1 MEARKALARKI
12 GASVASIA
20 LAGWTGWMSSAHAEP
35 LKIRADWSV
44 LPGQFAALIPSV
56 PQYNPNVYRDYGK
69 TYIIEPQKLTGG
81 GATLTALAVGGT
93 DISTFSPQTL
103 VDAVVNAKLDV
114 RAIGEQISTEVPGY
128 AQTNF
133 WVDKTQINTIEDLK
147 GKVIAVN
154 ALGSNVDA
162 AAKMVLARHNMTAP
176 RDFSVVEVSF
186 PAQLAALKA
195 GKINAAVLV
204 PPFDQGAIADPTLK
218 PIFSV
223 GDAFGPVETL
233 MWVAKTDFIKANRAA
248 IVDFLADN
256 IRMRRWMLDPKT
268 RMEAVKQLADIS
280 KIPQEKL
287 EGWAY
292 TNKDYF
298 YPPDASVNIAR
309 LQKNVDDMAKVN
321 VIPKAI
327 DVKPYVDDS
336 LAKEAAAKVAKD

>member
-1 MEARKALARKI
+1 MRTRGI
-12 GASVASIA
+12 ASAVAGIV
-20 LAGWTGWMSSAHAEP
+20 LAGLTGSGATAEP
-35 LKIRADWSV
+35 LTIRADWSV
-44 LPGQFAALIPSV
+44 LPGQFAALVPSV
-56 PQYNPNVYRDYGK
+56 PQYGPNVYRDYGK
-69 TYIIEPQKLTGG
+69 SYIVEPTKLTGG

-93 DISTFSPQTL
+93 DLSTFSPQTL
-103 VDAVVNAKLDV
+103 VDAVVNAKLDL

-133 WVDKTQINTIEDLK
+133 WVDKEAIKTIADLK

-162 AAKMVLARHNMTAP
+162 AARIVMARNGLIPP
-176 RDFSVVEVSF
+176 RDFSVVEVGF

-195 GKINAAVLV
+195 GKINVAVLV
-204 PPFDQGAIADPTLK
+204 PPFDQGAAADPTLK

-233 MWVAKTDFIKANRAA
+233 MWVAKADFIKAHRAA
-248 IVDFLADN
+248 LVDFFADN
-256 IRMRRWMLDPKT
+256 IRMRHWMLDPKT

-287 EGWAY
+287 EGWSY
-292 TNKDYF
+292 TNKDYQ
-298 YPPDASVNIAR
+298 YPIDAAINVER
-309 LQKNVDDMAKVN
+309 LQKNVNDMAKVG

-327 DVKPYVDDS
+327 DVTPWVDLS
-336 LAKEAAAKVAKD
+336 LVKEAAARVAKD